1 MTPTSG
7 HAASPHGK
15 YLFAL
20 SVGALGV
27 VFGDI
32 GTSPLYALRVCFDKE
47 SGLPVSESNVLGVLS
62 LIFWALTLTISIK
75 YLIFI
80 LRADNRGEGG
90 ILALMALARPEHH
103 PTGRTSAILIGL
115 GLFGAALL
123 YGDGIITPAISVM
136 SAVEGLEV
144 ATPVVAPYVVP
155 ITTLLLVGLFLL
167 QRRGTGGVG
176 ALFGPVM
183 TVWFLVI
190 GLLGIHGILRAPGVL
205 AGLNPVHAFTFFL
218 ENKVHAFLA
227 LGAIF
232 LVETGGEALYA
243 DMGHFG
249 RRPIRIAWFTLVLP
263 CLLLNYFGQ
272 GAQLLLNPAAEEN
285 PFFWLAPS
293 WAVIPL
299 VVLATVATIIASQ
312 AVISGSFSLT
322 RQAIQL
328 GFCPRMLIRH
338 TSKDEI
344 GQIYVPAVNWGLMVA
359 TIALV
364 VAFRNSDNLAAA
376 YGVAVT
382 TTMVITTILFYV
394 VATERW
400 RWSAW
405 VVAPLCGVFLVVD
418 AAFFSANIIKVEHG
432 GWLPLLIALGI
443 FTLMSTWKHG
453 RKILGERLAEET
465 LDMDLF
471 LADIERRGPVRVPG
485 TAVFMTGNP
494 KGVPPALL
502 HNLKH
507 NHVLHQRVVLV
518 TIVTEEVPRVRAD
531 HRLKVIDLGQ
541 GLYRL
546 VAHYGFMETPHVPRL
561 LESAKPA
568 GLEFPVMETTF
579 FLGWETVIPSSSHPG
594 MARWREWLFALMSRN
609 AQRATAYFRI
619 PVNRVV
625 ELGQEVE
632 I

>member
-1 MTPTSG
+1 MTGTG
-7 HAASPHGK
+7 NGK
-15 YLFAL
+15 TPAPRGRHLAFL
-20 SVGALGV
+20 SVAALGV

-32 GTSPLYALRVCFDKE
+32 GTSPLYALRVCFDAETGIPISRE
-47 SGLPVSESNVLGVLS
+47 SVLGVLS

-75 YLIFI
+75 YLVFI

-90 ILALMALARPEHH
+90 ILALMALARPGGI
-103 PTGRTSAILIGL
+103 PKKTIGLVVL

-144 ATPVVAPYVVP
+144 STPFFKPYVVP
-155 ITTLLLVGLFLL
+155 ITVVLLIALFLL
-167 QRRGTGGVG
+167 QRRGTARVG
-176 ALFGPVM
+176 TLFGPIM

-190 GLLGIHGILRAPGVL
+190 GALGLHGIIQEPGVL
-205 AGLNPVHAFTFFL
+205 AGLNPAHAFNFFIGYRL
-218 ENKVHAFLA
+218 QAFLA
-227 LGAIF
+227 LGAVF

-249 RRPIRIAWFTLVLP
+249 KRPIRLAWFVLVLP

-272 GAQLLLNPAAEEN
+272 GAVLLLHPAAEEN

-293 WAVIPL
+293 WAVYPL
-299 VVLATVATIIASQ
+299 VALATAATIIASQ

-328 GFCPRMLIRH
+328 GFSPRMLIKH
-338 TSKDEI
+338 TSREEI
-344 GQIYVPAVNWGLMVA
+344 GQIYVPAVNWALMFA

-364 VAFRNSDNLAAA
+364 VAFKNSDHLAAA

-382 TTMVITTILFYV
+382 TTMVITTLLFYA
-394 VATERW
+394 VATQRW
-400 RWSAW
+400 GWNRW
-405 VVAPLCGVFLVVD
+405 VMGPLCAVFLVVD
-418 AAFFSANIIKVEHG
+418 LAFFGANIIKVEHG

-443 FTLMSTWKHG
+443 FTLMATWKRG
-453 RKILGERLAEET
+453 RGILGERMLEES
-465 LDMDLF
+465 LPMDLF
-471 LADIERRGPVRVPG
+471 LADVEHKPPVRVPG

-494 KGVPPALL
+494 TGVPPALL

-507 NHVLHQRVVLV
+507 NHILHERVVLLTV
-518 TIVTEEVPRVRAD
+518 VTEEIPHVKTA
-531 HRLKVIDLGQ
+531 HRLEVEELGS
-541 GLYRL
+541 GIFRFMT
-546 VAHYGFMETPHVPRL
+546 HCGFMETPVVPEL
-561 LESAKPA
+561 LSLAQGMGYAFDP
-568 GLEFPVMETTF
+568 MTTTY
-579 FLGWETVIPSSSHPG
+579 FLGRETVIPSSKPG
-594 MARWREWLFALMSRN
+594 MAIWREVLFAYMSRN
-609 AQRATAYFRI
+609 AQSATTYYHI

-625 ELGQEVE
+625 ELGAQVE

>member
-1 MTPTSG
+1 MISG
-7 HAASPHGK
+7 NGKAAPRGRR
-15 YLFAL
+15 LFFL
-20 SVGALGV
+20 SLTALGV

-32 GTSPLYALRVCFDKE
+32 GTSPLYALRVCFDAKT
-47 SGLPVSESNVLGVLS
+47 GLPVSMGNILGILS

-75 YLIFI
+75 YLLFI

-90 ILALMALARPEHH
+90 ILALMALARPEKGG
-103 PTGRTSAILIGL
+103 TARSRVGLVAL

-136 SAVEGLEV
+136 SAVEGLEL
-144 ATPVVAPYVVP
+144 ATPFFKPYVVL
-155 ITTLLLVGLFLL
+155 ITVVLLVALFVF
-167 QRRGTGGVG
+167 QRKGTAKVG
-176 ALFGPVM
+176 AFFGPVM

-190 GLLGIHGILRAPGVL
+190 AALGIHGILQAPEVL
-205 AGLNPVHAFTFFL
+205 AALNPAHAVRFFI
-218 ENKVHAFLA
+218 ENEVLAFLA
-227 LGAIF
+227 LGAVF

-249 RRPIRIAWFTLVLP
+249 KRPIRMAWFTLVLP

-272 GAQLLLNPAAEEN
+272 GAQLLLHPAAEEN

-299 VVLATVATIIASQ
+299 VVLATAATIIASQ

-328 GFCPRMLIRH
+328 GFSPRMLIRH
-338 TSKDEI
+338 TSEEEI
-344 GQIYVPAVNWGLMVA
+344 GQIYVPAVNWALMVS

-364 VAFRNSDNLAAA
+364 VAFKNSDNLAAA

-382 TTMVITTILFYV
+382 TTMVITTLLFYV
-394 VATERW
+394 VARERW
-400 RWSAW
+400 GWKVWA
-405 VVAPLCGVFLVVD
+405 VLPLAGVFLVAD
-418 AAFFSANIIKVEHG
+418 SAFFSANIIKVEHG
-432 GWLPLLIALGI
+432 GWLPLLIALVL
-443 FTLMSTWKHG
+443 FSLMATWKRG
-453 RKILGERLAEET
+453 RQILGARLQEEV
-465 LDMDLF
+465 LPLDLF
-471 LADIERRGPVRVPG
+471 LEDLQRNPPVRVPG

-507 NHVLHQRVVLV
+507 NHVLHERVVLLTV
-518 TIVTEEVPRVRAD
+518 ITEEIP
-531 HRLKVIDLGQ
+531 KVQAGQRIEVQDLGS
-541 GLYRL
+541 GLYRM
-546 VAHYGFMETPHVPRL
+546 VGRYGFMETANVPKL
-561 LESAKPA
+561 LEEAGRH
-568 GLEFPVMETTF
+568 GLEFPVMTTTY
-579 FLGWETVIPSSSHPG
+579 FLGRETLIPSSRPG
-594 MARWREWLFALMSRN
+594 MARWREWLFSFMSRN
-609 AQRATAYFRI
+609 AQSATTFYSI

-625 ELGQEVE
+625 ELGTQVE

>member
-1 MTPTSG
+1 
-7 HAASPHGK
+7 
-15 YLFAL
+15 
-20 SVGALGV
+20 
-27 VFGDI
+27 
-32 GTSPLYALRVCFDKE
+32 
-47 SGLPVSESNVLGVLS
+47 
-62 LIFWALTLTISIK
+62 
-75 YLIFI
+75 
-80 LRADNRGEGG
+80 
-90 ILALMALARPEHH
+90 
-103 PTGRTSAILIGL
+103 
-115 GLFGAALL
+115 
-123 YGDGIITPAISVM
+123 
-136 SAVEGLEV
+136 
-144 ATPVVAPYVVP
+144 
-155 ITTLLLVGLFLL
+155 
-167 QRRGTGGVG
+167 
-176 ALFGPVM
+176 
-183 TVWFLVI
+183 
-190 GLLGIHGILRAPGVL
+190 
-205 AGLNPVHAFTFFL
+205 
-218 ENKVHAFLA
+218 
-227 LGAIF
+227 
-232 LVETGGEALYA
+232 
-243 DMGHFG
+243 
-249 RRPIRIAWFTLVLP
+249 
-263 CLLLNYFGQ
+263 
-272 GAQLLLNPAAEEN
+272 
-285 PFFWLAPS
+285 
-293 WAVIPL
+293 
-299 VVLATVATIIASQ
+299 
-312 AVISGSFSLT
+312 
-322 RQAIQL
+322 
-328 GFCPRMLIRH
+328 
-338 TSKDEI
+338 
-344 GQIYVPAVNWGLMVA
+344 
-359 TIALV
+359 
-364 VAFRNSDNLAAA
+364 VAFKNSDNLAAA

-400 RWSAW
+400 RWSPW

-432 GWLPLLIALGI
+432 GWLPLLIALAI

-471 LADIERRGPVRVPG
+471 LADIGRRGPVRVPG

-531 HRLKVIDLGQ
+531 HRLQVIDLGQ

-561 LESAKPA
+561 LESARSA

-579 FLGWETVIPSSSHPG
+579 FLGWETVIPSSRPG